1 MSGLSLLL
9 PISLMTQSMQI
20 PLNKLLQSE
29 FVTHV
34 ALVYNNN
41 SIESST
47 AISAAINNAHQH
59 WQTFNDDTA
68 FNKSRYYQ
76 KELTDR
82 TPSAQNRDLI
92 ILAMNVEQLPTQVDY
107 CLGFLLCSYL
117 IIIEKESIIDDLTKY
132 LKDLI
137 MRLRSD
143 NLIHFLAIMVY
154 SKNGEIGQLYFLS
167 DNNQLIHLDPLLL
180 ILDEN
185 IYDRIY
191 TVQYKVYRDSAT
203 LNIYA
208 PQFSPN
214 MYKTKAKN
222 EDRKEIFIAGNFAY
236 LANMIERYFDTSVVI
251 CHEDLLR
258 EHSQNKIVMDFLQKL
273 SLEYEPADVM
283 IPFKFISMSHV
294 M

>member
-9 PISLMTQSMQI
+9 PISLVTQSMQI

-41 SIESST
+41 SIESAT

-59 WQTFNDDTA
+59 WRTFNDDTA
-68 FNKSRYYQ
+68 FNKTRYYH
-76 KELTDR
+76 KELRDR
-82 TPSAQNRDLI
+82 TASAQNRDLI
-92 ILAMNVEQLPTQVDY
+92 ILAVNVEQLPTQDDY

-117 IIIEKESIIDDLTKY
+117 IIIEKESIIDDVTNY

-137 MRLRSD
+137 MRMRSD
-143 NLIHFLAIMVY
+143 NAIHYLAILVY
-154 SKNGEIGQLYFLS
+154 SKMGEIGQLYFLS
-167 DNNQLIHLDPLLL
+167 DNNQLIHLVP
-180 ILDEN
+180 LDEN

-191 TVQYKVYRDSAT
+191 TEQYKVYRDSAT

-214 MYKTKAKN
+214 MYTVKTKN
-222 EDRKEIFIAGNFAY
+222 EDSKEILIAGNFAY
-236 LANMIERYFDTSVVI
+236 LANMIGRYFDTSVAI
-251 CHEDLLR
+251 CHEDLLHQ
-258 EHSQNKIVMDFLQKL
+258 HSQNKPVMDFLQKL

-283 IPFKFISMSHV
+283 IPFKVANINYM